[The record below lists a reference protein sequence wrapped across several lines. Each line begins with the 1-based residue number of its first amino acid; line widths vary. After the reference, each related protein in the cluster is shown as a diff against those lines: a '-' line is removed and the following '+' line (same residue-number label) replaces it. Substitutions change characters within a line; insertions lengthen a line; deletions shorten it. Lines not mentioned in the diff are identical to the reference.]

1 MAVISK
7 GAKLVALQMIKRL
20 DVCRDPFDTIKWLS
34 AVVITGHFNVN
45 VVVVFGISLVFL
57 LRILDNMSTGRSS
70 CGSEV
75 MMLDDQTVTV
85 DDRPPST
92 IGNVNVTQSS
102 RVHIGPK
109 FVSITQNVDRTKVVK
124 GKICVLVL
132 LCILLFIIIV
142 KKWTLSRYSFCRS

>member
-1 MAVISK
+1 
-7 GAKLVALQMIKRL
+7 
-20 DVCRDPFDTIKWLS
+20 
-34 AVVITGHFNVN
+34 
-45 VVVVFGISLVFL
+45 
-57 LRILDNMSTGRSS
+57 MSTGRSS

-142 KKWTLSRYSFCRS
+142 KK